1 MEDEMSALH
10 TNDTWELVPL
20 PPGKTVVGCR
30 WVYTVKMSPSG
41 SIDRLKARLVAKGY
55 TQIPGLDYGDTF
67 SLVTKVAFLDIKNA
81 FLHGDLEEEVYMEQ
95 PPRFVAQEE
104 YFGKVCKLRKS
115 LYGLKQSPRA
125 WFGRFSSAILNS
137 NDQLAN
143 IFTKALRGPRVDYI
157 CNKLGIHN
165 IYAPA

>member
-1 MEDEMSALH
+1 MSALH
-10 TNDTWELVPL
+10 ANGTWELVSL
-20 PPGKTVVGCR
+20 PPRKTVVGCR

-67 SLVTKVAFLDIKNA
+67 SPMTKVASIHLLLSLAVVHHWSLHQLDINSA

-95 PPRFVAQEE
+95 PPGFVAQGE

-115 LYGLKQSPRA
+115 LNGLK
-125 WFGRFSSAILNS
+125 
-137 NDQLAN
+137 
-143 IFTKALRGPRVDYI
+143 
-157 CNKLGIHN
+157 
-165 IYAPA
+165 